1 MLCTAC
7 RDNIFDFM
15 HQRLGVP
22 RDQAEAVWRPLFKQT
37 NQSLKVGLPGHSTYV
52 HPEQHACGLRQM
64 VRTWVFGVGLM
75 QAPRCRPEMLTL
87 PAGTEG
93 WRLCIPD

>member
-1 MLCTAC
+1 MHKC

-52 HPEQHACGLRQM
+52 HPEQHACPPPLGSVKWLGPGY
-64 VRTWVFGVGLM
+64 VEW
-75 QAPRCRPEMLTL
+75 
-87 PAGTEG
+87 
-93 WRLCIPD
+93 D